1 MDYKL
6 IVRFVIQT
14 FLLVSIE
21 RKYKRKKLGSY
32 PYFSVVF
39 SITLAL
45 YVIGLFSLLLINANS
60 LSSIVK
66 ENIQLHIYLQK
77 EVTTSQKDS
86 LQTLLSQAAFTAKK
100 NGTPQISFVSKEE
113 AAKKFIKETGEDF
126 HEFLGENPLRDA
138 FTLGIAADY
147 ASNAKLK
154 LLQTQLQTNKSIYEV
169 DYKEN
174 MVDDIN
180 KNIHLISL
188 ILISFTVIL
197 LIAVLFLINNTI
209 KLALFSQRFL
219 IRSMQLV
226 GATGFFIQ
234 KPFIFRS
241 SLHGFIGGLLAAIL
255 LASTLQYAH
264 STLPE
269 LVVLHDASPVFALF
283 GIMILVGIFISL
295 LSTIFSMRRYLRM
308 QLDDLY

>member
-1 MDYKL
+1 MEYKF
-6 IVRFVIQT
+6 IVRFVFQT
-14 FLLVSIE
+14 FLLVGIE
-21 RKYKRKKLGSY
+21 KKYKRKKLGSY

-45 YVIGLFSLLLINANS
+45 YVIGLFSLLLINANT
-60 LSSIVK
+60 LSTLVK
-66 ENIQLHIYLQK
+66 ENIQLHVYLQK
-77 EVTTSQKDS
+77 DITLAQKDS
-86 LQTLLSQAAFTAKK
+86 LQQVFANSSYVLKKEGTA
-100 NGTPQISFVSKEE
+100 QITFIPKEE

-126 HEFLGENPLRDA
+126 KEFLGENPLRDA
-138 FTLGIAADY
+138 FTISIASDFV
-147 ASNAKLK
+147 SNAKLK
-154 LLQTQLQTNKSIYEV
+154 QLQTQIQSIGLVYEV

-180 KNIHLISL
+180 KNINLISV
-188 ILISFTVIL
+188 ILIAFTVIL
-197 LIAVLFLINNTI
+197 LLAVVFLINNTI

-234 KPFIFRS
+234 KPFILRS
-241 SLHGFIGGLLAAIL
+241 SLHGLLGGLLAAIL

-264 STLPE
+264 SMMPE
-269 LVVLHDASPVFALF
+269 LVMLHDAGPVFILF
-283 GIMILVGIFISL
+283 GVMIVLGVFICL
-295 LSTIFSMRRYLRM
+295 FSTIFSMARYLRM

>member
-1 MDYKL
+1 M
-6 IVRFVIQT
+6 
-14 FLLVSIE
+14 SIE

-45 YVIGLFSLLLINANS
+45 FVIGLFSLLLINSNR

-77 EVTTSQKDS
+77 DITPTQKDS
-86 LQTLLSQAAFTAKK
+86 LQQVLSHAVYTAQKE
-100 NGTPQISFVSKEE
+100 GLAQITFVSKEE

-138 FTLGIAADY
+138 FTLNVASDF

-154 LLQTQLQTNKSIYEV
+154 LLQTQLQSIKLVYEV

-180 KNIHLISL
+180 KNISLISL
-188 ILISFTVIL
+188 ILISFTIIL
-197 LIAVLFLINNTI
+197 LLAVVFLINNTI

-234 KPFIFRS
+234 KPFIFRAC
-241 SLHGFIGGLLAAIL
+241 LHGFLGGILAVIL

-264 STLPE
+264 SALPE

-283 GIMILVGIFISL
+283 GAMISL
-295 LSTIFSMRRYLRM
+295 GILICLVSTVFSMRKYLRM

>member
-14 FLLVSIE
+14 FLLVGIE

-138 FTLGIAADY
+138 FILGIAADY

-180 KNIHLISL
+180 KNIT
-188 ILISFTVIL
+188 IL
-197 LIAVLFLINNTI
+197 
-209 KLALFSQRFL
+209 
-219 IRSMQLV
+219 
-226 GATGFFIQ
+226 
-234 KPFIFRS
+234 
-241 SLHGFIGGLLAAIL
+241 
-255 LASTLQYAH
+255 
-264 STLPE
+264 
-269 LVVLHDASPVFALF
+269 
-283 GIMILVGIFISL
+283 
-295 LSTIFSMRRYLRM
+295 
-308 QLDDLY
+308 